1 MKNFVS
7 KPILL
12 VYTYLLTAVL
22 VLNSSRPTSSWLE
35 VEPRNVIGSPNG
47 PENWGDLRAEWVT
60 CKNGTNQSPI
70 DLAFSKMRYAPELGD
85 LQTNYTP
92 ASGILKNKGYRI
104 RLQWVVAGNA
114 GSIQINNITY
124 VLDNI
129 HWHSPS
135 EHTINGIYLDHETS
149 TLTVKMIP
157 FPLEQHL
164 VHKNV
169 QLQKV
174 AVVAVLYAI
183 SIFKDPFLSKLEDN
197 IMDISGTGASE
208 VNVGQIDPN
217 DIDMSDRTY
226 YRYLGSLTTPPC
238 DEGVSWT
245 IKKKVMP
252 VRRDQVMLLRNAV
265 HDGNENN
272 ARPLQPLNNRDILYY
287 SALHT
292 SPSVDSM

>member
-7 KPILL
+7 KPINL

-22 VLNSSRPTSSWLE
+22 VLTHQGQHLLE
-35 VEPRNVIGSPNG
+35 NQEDFSYVIGSQNG
-47 PENWGDLRAEWVT
+47 PKNWGDLRAEWAT
-60 CKNGTNQSPI
+60 CKTGTEQSPI
-70 DLAFSKMRYAPELGD
+70 DLAFSKMRDAPELGD

-92 ASGILKNKGYRI
+92 ASGILENIGYRI

-135 EHTINGIYLDHETS
+135 EHTINGMRFS
-149 TLTVKMIP
+149 
-157 FPLEQHL
+157 LEQHL

-183 SIFKDPFLSKLEDN
+183 SVFKDQFLSKLEDN
-197 IMDISGTGASE
+197 IVDISGTGAPSE
-208 VNVGQIDPN
+208 VNIGLIDPN
-217 DIDMSDRTY
+217 DIDMSDRRY

-238 DEGVSWT
+238 DDGVIWT

-287 SALHT
+287 SPLHT
-292 SPSVDSM
+292 SSSVDNM

>member
-35 VEPRNVIGSPNG
+35 VENQEDFSYVIGSPNG

-60 CKNGTNQSPI
+60 CKNGTKQSPI

-92 ASGILKNKGYRI
+92 ASGILKNIGYRI
-104 RLQWVVAGNA
+104 SLQWVVAGNA
-114 GSIQINNITY
+114 GSIQINDTTY
-124 VLDNI
+124 VLDDI

-135 EHTINGIYLDHETS
+135 EHTINGIR
-149 TLTVKMIP
+149 

-164 VHKNV
+164 VHKNL

-183 SIFKDPFLSKLEDN
+183 SLFKDPFLSKLEDN
-197 IMDISGTGASE
+197 IVDISGTGASE
-208 VNVGQIDPN
+208 VNVGLVDPN
-217 DIDMSDRTY
+217 DIDMSDRRY

-238 DEGVSWT
+238 DEGVIWT

-287 SALHT
+287 SRLHT
-292 SPSVDSM
+292 SPSVDST